1 MNGEIKAAE
10 KLLGELWR
18 AYQGLPQHIK
28 MHVKHL
34 LRGSSLQQQTGDE
47 RAS

>member
-10 KLLGELWR
+10 NLMELCR

-34 LRGSSLQQQTGDE
+34 LRESSLQQPTGDE